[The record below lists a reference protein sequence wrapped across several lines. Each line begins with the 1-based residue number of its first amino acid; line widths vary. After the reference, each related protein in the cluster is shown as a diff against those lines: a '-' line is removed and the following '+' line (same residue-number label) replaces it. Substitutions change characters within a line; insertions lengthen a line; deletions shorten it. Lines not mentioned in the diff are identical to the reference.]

1 MDVTQTS
8 TKREHGA
15 LREHV
20 VEQLRAEIIDGRL
33 EPGTPLR
40 TEAVMERFGVSNSP
54 LREAF
59 AQLSAEGLIEVY
71 RNRGAVVAPLTH
83 EAAADLLRVSA
94 LHWETAFRWAVP
106 RLTGSDLSAVR
117 RAAVDFDLAYR
128 SGDAVTAV
136 LDADR
141 FDQMVLERCG
151 SEELQRTVQASS
163 ARVARVQRFIGPYEQ
178 LDMRA
183 QVQSETLASVAVV
196 DADRAGMAVRAAWAN
211 LVELLDRS
219 SMGVTQ

>member
-1 MDVTQTS
+1 MTQTS
-8 TKREHGA
+8 TKREHGG

-33 EPGTPLR
+33 APGTPLR
-40 TEAVMERFGVSNSP
+40 TEVVMERFGVSNSP

-83 EAAADLLRVSA
+83 EAAADLLRVTA

-106 RLTGSDLSAVR
+106 RLTGSALSAAR

-141 FDQMVLERCG
+141 FDQLVLERCG
-151 SEELQRTVQASS
+151 SEELQRTLLGST

-183 QVQSETLASVAVV
+183 HVQSETLASVTDL
-196 DADRAGMAVRAAWAN
+196 DADRAGFAVRAAWAC
-211 LVELLDRS
+211 LVESLDRS
-219 SMGVTQ
+219 SLAADR

>member
-1 MDVTQTS
+1 VTQTS
-8 TKREHGA
+8 TKREHGG

-33 EPGTPLR
+33 APGTPLR
-40 TEAVMERFGVSNSP
+40 TEVVMERFGVSNSP

-83 EAAADLLRVSA
+83 EAAADLLRVTG

-106 RLTGSDLSAVR
+106 RLTGHALTAAR

-141 FDQMVLERCG
+141 FDQLVLECCG
-151 SEELQRTVQASS
+151 SEELQRTLLAST

-183 QVQSETLASVAVV
+183 HVQSETLASVTDLDV
-196 DADRAGMAVRAAWAN
+196 DRAGFAVRAAWAR
-211 LVELLDRS
+211 LVESLNRS
-219 SMGVTQ
+219 SLAADR